1 MNTKRGIV
9 MASKKLTKKELEQMI
24 QERDKSIKELVR
36 TIGLLESKIAE
47 SKNKADDM
55 FCNSATYRQMQ
66 KEIEYL
72 NDVIKANKTTIE
84 AKENTIVDK
93 MNVIQKLTHENE
105 QLKQDLKY
113 AIADK
118 ERTLR
123 LCVAE
128 IEAIENKYKQNLQGV
143 NKLKNE
149 RNAGRKERFT
159 DDEKATINMLRLA
172 NNSYRAIAKQ
182 MGCSVGTI
190 YNIIK
195 EMDQG

>member
-1 MNTKRGIV
+1 
-9 MASKKLTKKELEQMI
+9 MATKKLTNKDLEEMVK
-24 QERDKSIKELVR
+24 ERDESIKELVR
-36 TIGLLESKIAE
+36 TIGVLESKIN
-47 SKNKADDM
+47 KINNKADND
-55 FCNSATYRQMQ
+55 FCNSPTYKQLKSKIKRL
-66 KEIEYL
+66 KAE
-72 NDVIKANKTTIE
+72 IKAHKTSIE

-93 MNVIQKLTHENE
+93 MNVIQKLIHENE

-123 LCVAE
+123 LCVEE
-128 IEAIENKYKQNLQGV
+128 IEAIENKYKQDLQGV

-159 DDEKATINMLRLA
+159 DDEKVTINMLRLA
-172 NNSYRAIAKQ
+172 GNSYRAIAKQ

-190 YNIIK
+190 HKIIK
-195 EMDQG
+195 EMEQG

>member
-1 MNTKRGIV
+1 